1 MSADSRVSFERYA
14 SQGIVARH
22 VMSAIGRRQLRKMS
36 ATVLPG
42 LLGDPLRFLVE
53 RTISGA
59 DLPVVEKIEAMRADM
74 AKRNRE
80 FVGVFEGDQLKAK
93 SGRSKSLA
101 EVAWVVSI
109 VPLWGTFLYLCAKA
123 SAAKTI
129 LELGG
134 GAGISGCYLASG
146 PSCTRFV
153 TIEGHSDRA
162 QLAELHLRSV
172 ANHAE
177 VVNASFEDG
186 VRDVLPT
193 LDAGIDLVFI
203 DGARRWETM
212 HGLLSR
218 VMPHFNPHCIV
229 ILDDIHWSPGMR
241 HIWKRVCRFQG
252 FGYAINVGRLGVCGW
267 SGGDVRPKTGTLFG
281 LAGIDLYGA
290 RRRLKRG

>member
-1 MSADSRVSFERYA
+1 
-14 SQGIVARH
+14 
-22 VMSAIGRRQLRKMS
+22 MSAIGRRQLRKMS
-36 ATVLPG
+36 ATVLPE

-80 FVGVFEGDQLKAK
+80 FVGVFEGDQLEAK

-153 TIEGHSDRA
+153 TIEGHPDRA

-172 ANHAE
+172 ANDAE

-193 LDAGIDLVFI
+193 LDGGIDLVFI

-218 VMPHFNPHCIV
+218 MTHSLERWNAPYLEEGLSVSGV
-229 ILDDIHWSPGMR
+229 WLR
-241 HIWKRVCRFQG
+241 HQCWPIGCLRVEWR
-252 FGYAINVGRLGVCGW
+252 GRATQDRHAVRACGDRSLW
-267 SGGDVRPKTGTLFG
+267 RKATSEKG
-281 LAGIDLYGA
+281 LVA
-290 RRRLKRG
+290 